1 MGYESISTLLLVIIV
16 IALLFGW
23 LPKLTLKSMKTML
36 EHREDR
42 YSSSL
47 HLVDEW
53 TNSHMCDDANK
64 FAEGASMQPAK
75 QNIKMITQEHIRKVR
90 QLRRDSIRR
99 RRILVSLLFV
109 LTLVV
114 LFTGF
119 SGLYSPLFALIPF
132 ALFSTVIYF
141 GIKASKAAREW
152 ESRVKRGEISVYKK
166 ARGIGESAASSA
178 SASDSASA
186 SNSASV
192 SVSASASDSYEEFA
206 HDNENELA
214 HSDCVDSNYELEREN
229 SVNSR
234 ENTSENIQ
242 NNVENSNDNISEN
255 SSENSCNVDDSVAT
269 SVMEK
274 REIRIALHRSM
285 QEKKRALESRG
296 IVAENYVD
304 PENGVSTPAVSGV
317 SADSA
322 SAEDVQDSVDSSVS
336 QNNEQSSS
344 DPNNSR
350 DLIHSDLTD
359 EINTVR
365 ASRGLDVFDLATASL
380 CVDSS
385 SEPLKSHDLISFS
398 LGSSSKKDD
407 SNNANNSESYAPESL
422 EIKST
427 KQVAKAV
434 PVESKVANLLNTS
447 EPNRDSIVSKNN
459 SRDEVVVEAP
469 ERTEDSLGS
478 ADLLEVLARRN
489 QN

>member
-36 EHREDR
+36 EHSEDR

-166 ARGIGESAASSA
+166 SRGIGESAASSA
-178 SASDSASA
+178 
-186 SNSASV
+186 

-229 SVNSR
+229 SGNSR

-304 PENGVSTPAVSGV
+304 LENGVSTPAVSGV

-407 SNNANNSESYAPESL
+407 SNNTNNSESYAPESL

-447 EPNRDSIVSKNN
+447 EPNRDSIASKNN
-459 SRDEVVVEAP
+459 SCDEVVVEAP

>member
-166 ARGIGESAASSA
+166 ACGIGESAASSA
-178 SASDSASA
+178 
-186 SNSASV
+186 
-192 SVSASASDSYEEFA
+192 SASASDSYEEFA

-214 HSDCVDSNYELEREN
+214 HSDCVDSSYELEREN
-229 SVNSR
+229 SGNNGENS
-234 ENTSENIQ
+234 SENIQ
-242 NNVENSNDNISEN
+242 NNREN
-255 SSENSCNVDDSVAT
+255 SSENISDNSCNVDDSVAT

-304 PENGVSTPAVSGV
+304 PENGVSTPAVSAV
-317 SADSA
+317 SAVSA

-336 QNNEQSSS
+336 KNNEQSSS
-344 DPNNSR
+344 DSNNSR

-407 SNNANNSESYAPESL
+407 SNNTNNSESYAPESL

-447 EPNRDSIVSKNN
+447 EPNRDSIASKNN

>member
-166 ARGIGESAASSA
+166 SRGIGESAASSA
-178 SASDSASA
+178 SAS
-186 SNSASV
+186 
-192 SVSASASDSYEEFA
+192 VSASDSDSYEEFVN
-206 HDNENELA
+206 DNENELA

-229 SVNSR
+229 SGNSR

-296 IVAENYVD
+296 IVVAENYVN

-447 EPNRDSIVSKNN
+447 EPNRDSIASKNN

>member
-166 ARGIGESAASSA
+166 ACGIGESAASSV

-186 SNSASV
+186 SD
-192 SVSASASDSYEEFA
+192 SDSYEEFA

-229 SVNSR
+229 SGNSR

-304 PENGVSTPAVSGV
+304 LENGVSTPAVSGV

-336 QNNEQSSS
+336 KNNEQSSS
-344 DPNNSR
+344 DSNNSR

-407 SNNANNSESYAPESL
+407 SNNTNNSESYAPESL

>member
-166 ARGIGESAASSA
+166 ACGIGESAASA
-178 SASDSASA
+178 VAASDS
-186 SNSASV
+186 N
-192 SVSASASDSYEEFA
+192 SYEEFA

-229 SVNSR
+229 SGNSR

-385 SEPLKSHDLISFS
+385 SDSLKSHDLISFS

-407 SNNANNSESYAPESL
+407 SNNTNNSESYAPESL

-447 EPNRDSIVSKNN
+447 EPNRDSVASKNN
-459 SRDEVVVEAP
+459 SCDEVVVEAP

>member
-166 ARGIGESAASSA
+166 YRGIGESAAFSV
-178 SASDSASA
+178 
-186 SNSASV
+186 SASV
-192 SVSASASDSYEEFA
+192 SASDSDSYEEFA

-229 SVNSR
+229 SGNSR

-296 IVAENYVD
+296 IVAENYVN
-304 PENGVSTPAVSGV
+304 PENGVSTPDVSGV
-317 SADSA
+317 SADSV

-407 SNNANNSESYAPESL
+407 SNNTNNSESYAPESL

-447 EPNRDSIVSKNN
+447 EPNRDSIASKNN

>member
-166 ARGIGESAASSA
+166 SRGIGESAASSV
-178 SASDSASA
+178 SASD
-186 SNSASV
+186 
-192 SVSASASDSYEEFA
+192 SDSYEEFA
-206 HDNENELA
+206 NDNENELA

-229 SVNSR
+229 SGNSR

-317 SADSA
+317 SADSV

-336 QNNEQSSS
+336 KNNEQSSS

-407 SNNANNSESYAPESL
+407 SNNTNNSESYAPESL

>member
-166 ARGIGESAASSA
+166 SRGIGESAASSV
-178 SASDSASA
+178 SASD
-186 SNSASV
+186 
-192 SVSASASDSYEEFA
+192 SDSYEEFA
-206 HDNENELA
+206 NDNENELA

-229 SVNSR
+229 SGNSR

-317 SADSA
+317 SADSV

-336 QNNEQSSS
+336 KNNEQSSS

-407 SNNANNSESYAPESL
+407 SNNTNNSESYAPESL

-447 EPNRDSIVSKNN
+447 EPNRDSIASKNN

>member
-166 ARGIGESAASSA
+166 SRGIGESAASSA
-178 SASDSASA
+178 SAS
-186 SNSASV
+186 
-192 SVSASASDSYEEFA
+192 VSASASDSYEEFA
-206 HDNENELA
+206 NDNENELA

-229 SVNSR
+229 SGNSR

-304 PENGVSTPAVSGV
+304 PENGVSTPAVS
-317 SADSA
+317 AISA

-407 SNNANNSESYAPESL
+407 SNNTNNSESYAPESL

>member
-166 ARGIGESAASSA
+166 SRGIGESAASSV
-178 SASDSASA
+178 SASD
-186 SNSASV
+186 
-192 SVSASASDSYEEFA
+192 SASASDSYEEFA

-229 SVNSR
+229 SGNSR

-304 PENGVSTPAVSGV
+304 LENGVSTPAVSGV

-336 QNNEQSSS
+336 KNNEQSSS
-344 DPNNSR
+344 DSNNSR
-350 DLIHSDLTD
+350 DLIHLDLTD

-407 SNNANNSESYAPESL
+407 SNNTNNSESYAPESL

>member
-36 EHREDR
+36 EHSEDR

-166 ARGIGESAASSA
+166 SRGIGESAASSA
-178 SASDSASA
+178 SA
-186 SNSASV
+186 

-229 SVNSR
+229 SGNSR

-304 PENGVSTPAVSGV
+304 LENGVSTPAVSGV
-317 SADSA
+317 SADSVSA

-336 QNNEQSSS
+336 KNNEQSSS
-344 DPNNSR
+344 DSNNSR

-407 SNNANNSESYAPESL
+407 SNNTNNSESYAPESL

-447 EPNRDSIVSKNN
+447 EPNRDSIASKNN

>member
-166 ARGIGESAASSA
+166 SRGIGESAASSV
-178 SASDSASA
+178 SASD
-186 SNSASV
+186 
-192 SVSASASDSYEEFA
+192 SASASDSYEEFA

-304 PENGVSTPAVSGV
+304 LENGVSTPAVSGV

-336 QNNEQSSS
+336 KNNEQSSS
-344 DPNNSR
+344 DSNNSR

-407 SNNANNSESYAPESL
+407 SNNTNNSESYAPESL

-447 EPNRDSIVSKNN
+447 EPNRDSIASKNN

>member
-166 ARGIGESAASSA
+166 SRGIGESAASSA
-178 SASDSASA
+178 SAS
-186 SNSASV
+186 
-192 SVSASASDSYEEFA
+192 VSASDSDSYEEFVN
-206 HDNENELA
+206 DNENELA

-229 SVNSR
+229 SGNSR

-296 IVAENYVD
+296 IVVAENYVN

-336 QNNEQSSS
+336 KNNEQSSS

-447 EPNRDSIVSKNN
+447 EPNRDSIASKNN

>member
-36 EHREDR
+36 EHREYR

-166 ARGIGESAASSA
+166 ACGIGESAASSA
-178 SASDSASA
+178 
-186 SNSASV
+186 

-336 QNNEQSSS
+336 KNNEQSSS

-407 SNNANNSESYAPESL
+407 SNNTNNSESYAPESL

-447 EPNRDSIVSKNN
+447 EPNRDSIASKNN

>member
-166 ARGIGESAASSA
+166 SRGIGESAASSA
-178 SASDSASA
+178 SAS
-186 SNSASV
+186 V
-192 SVSASASDSYEEFA
+192 
-206 HDNENELA
+206 
-214 HSDCVDSNYELEREN
+214 
-229 SVNSR
+229 
-234 ENTSENIQ
+234 
-242 NNVENSNDNISEN
+242 
-255 SSENSCNVDDSVAT
+255 
-269 SVMEK
+269 
-274 REIRIALHRSM
+274 
-285 QEKKRALESRG
+285 
-296 IVAENYVD
+296 
-304 PENGVSTPAVSGV
+304 
-317 SADSA
+317 SA

-336 QNNEQSSS
+336 KNNEQSSS

>member
-141 GIKASKAAREW
+141 GIKASKSAREW
-152 ESRVKRGEISVYKK
+152 ESRVKSGEISVYKK
-166 ARGIGESAASSA
+166 SRGIGESAAF
-178 SASDSASA
+178 
-186 SNSASV
+186 
-192 SVSASASDSYEEFA
+192 SVSASDSDSYEEFA

-304 PENGVSTPAVSGV
+304 PENGVSTPAVS
-317 SADSA
+317 AISA

-407 SNNANNSESYAPESL
+407 SNNTNNSESYAPESL

-447 EPNRDSIVSKNN
+447 EPNRDSIASKNN

>member
-166 ARGIGESAASSA
+166 SRGIGESAASSA
-178 SASDSASA
+178 SAS
-186 SNSASV
+186 
-192 SVSASASDSYEEFA
+192 VSASDSDSYEEFVN
-206 HDNENELA
+206 DNENELA

-229 SVNSR
+229 SGNSR

-255 SSENSCNVDDSVAT
+255 SSENSCNADDSVAT

-296 IVAENYVD
+296 IVVAENYVN

-336 QNNEQSSS
+336 KNNEQSSS

>member
-166 ARGIGESAASSA
+166 ACGIGESAASSA
-178 SASDSASA
+178 SA
-186 SNSASV
+186 

-206 HDNENELA
+206 YDNENELA

-304 PENGVSTPAVSGV
+304 PENGVSTPAVYAV
-317 SADSA
+317 SAISA

-407 SNNANNSESYAPESL
+407 SNNTNNSESYAPESL

-447 EPNRDSIVSKNN
+447 EPNRDSIASKNN
-459 SRDEVVVEAP
+459 SCDEVVVEAP

>member
-166 ARGIGESAASSA
+166 SRGIGESAAFSV
-178 SASDSASA
+178 SASDSASD
-186 SNSASV
+186 
-192 SVSASASDSYEEFA
+192 SDSYEEFA

-229 SVNSR
+229 SGNSR

-296 IVAENYVD
+296 IVVAENYVN
-304 PENGVSTPAVSGV
+304 PENGVSTPAVSAVSGV
-317 SADSA
+317 SA

-407 SNNANNSESYAPESL
+407 SNNTNNSESYAPESL

-447 EPNRDSIVSKNN
+447 EPNRDSIASKNN

>member
-166 ARGIGESAASSA
+166 ACGIGESAASSV
-178 SASDSASA
+178 SASDSAS
-186 SNSASV
+186 V
-192 SVSASASDSYEEFA
+192 SDSASASDSYEEFA

-229 SVNSR
+229 SGNSR

-255 SSENSCNVDDSVAT
+255 SSENSCNADDSVAT

-285 QEKKRALESRG
+285 QEKKRALERRG
-296 IVAENYVD
+296 IVVAENYVD

-317 SADSA
+317 SA

-336 QNNEQSSS
+336 KNNEQSSS

-407 SNNANNSESYAPESL
+407 SNNTNNSESYAPESL

-447 EPNRDSIVSKNN
+447 EPNRDSIASKNN

>member
-166 ARGIGESAASSA
+166 SRGIGESAASSA
-178 SASDSASA
+178 SA
-186 SNSASV
+186 

-229 SVNSR
+229 SGNSR

-304 PENGVSTPAVSGV
+304 LENGVSTPAVSGV

-336 QNNEQSSS
+336 KNNEQSSS
-344 DPNNSR
+344 DSNNSR

-407 SNNANNSESYAPESL
+407 SNNTNNSESYAPESL

-447 EPNRDSIVSKNN
+447 EPNRDSIASKNN
-459 SRDEVVVEAP
+459 SCDEVVVEAP

>member
-166 ARGIGESAASSA
+166 ACGIGESAASSA
-178 SASDSASA
+178 
-186 SNSASV
+186 

-229 SVNSR
+229 SGNSR

-304 PENGVSTPAVSGV
+304 PENGVSTPAVS
-317 SADSA
+317 AISA

-344 DPNNSR
+344 DPNNYR

-407 SNNANNSESYAPESL
+407 SNNTNNSESYAPESL

-447 EPNRDSIVSKNN
+447 EPNRDSIASKNN
-459 SRDEVVVEAP
+459 SCDEVVVEAP

>member
-166 ARGIGESAASSA
+166 SRGIGESAASSA
-178 SASDSASA
+178 
-186 SNSASV
+186 

-229 SVNSR
+229 SGNSR

-304 PENGVSTPAVSGV
+304 LENGVSTPAVSGV

-336 QNNEQSSS
+336 KNNEQSSS
-344 DPNNSR
+344 DSNNSR

-407 SNNANNSESYAPESL
+407 SNNTNNSESYAPESL

-447 EPNRDSIVSKNN
+447 EPNRDSIASKNN

>member
-1 MGYESISTLLLVIIV
+1 
-16 IALLFGW
+16 
-23 LPKLTLKSMKTML
+23 ML

-166 ARGIGESAASSA
+166 ACGIGESAASSA
-178 SASDSASA
+178 
-186 SNSASV
+186 
-192 SVSASASDSYEEFA
+192 SASASDSYEEFA

-214 HSDCVDSNYELEREN
+214 HSDCVDSSYELEREN
-229 SVNSR
+229 SGNNGENS
-234 ENTSENIQ
+234 SENIQ
-242 NNVENSNDNISEN
+242 NNREN
-255 SSENSCNVDDSVAT
+255 SSENISDNSCNVDDSVAT

-304 PENGVSTPAVSGV
+304 PENGVSTPAVSAV
-317 SADSA
+317 SAVSA

-336 QNNEQSSS
+336 KNNEQSSS
-344 DPNNSR
+344 DSNNSR

-407 SNNANNSESYAPESL
+407 SNNTNNSESYAPESL

-447 EPNRDSIVSKNN
+447 EPNRDSIASKNN

>member
-166 ARGIGESAASSA
+166 YRGIGESAASSV

-186 SNSASV
+186 SD
-192 SVSASASDSYEEFA
+192 SDSYEEFA

-229 SVNSR
+229 SGNSR

-296 IVAENYVD
+296 IVAENYVN
-304 PENGVSTPAVSGV
+304 PENGVSTPDVSGV
-317 SADSA
+317 SADSV

-407 SNNANNSESYAPESL
+407 SNNTNNSESYAPESL

>member
-166 ARGIGESAASSA
+166 ACGIGESAASSV
-178 SASDSASA
+178 SASD
-186 SNSASV
+186 
-192 SVSASASDSYEEFA
+192 SDSYEEFA

-229 SVNSR
+229 SGNSR

-296 IVAENYVD
+296 IVVAENYVD
-304 PENGVSTPAVSGV
+304 PENGVSTPAVSAV
-317 SADSA
+317 SAISA

-407 SNNANNSESYAPESL
+407 SNNTNNSESYAPESL

>member
-166 ARGIGESAASSA
+166 SRAIGESAASSA
-178 SASDSASA
+178 
-186 SNSASV
+186 
-192 SVSASASDSYEEFA
+192 SASASDSYEEFA

-229 SVNSR
+229 SGNSR
-234 ENTSENIQ
+234 ENTSEDIQ

-296 IVAENYVD
+296 IVAENYVN
-304 PENGVSTPAVSGV
+304 PENGVSTPDVSGV
-317 SADSA
+317 SADSV

-407 SNNANNSESYAPESL
+407 SNNTNNSESYAPESL

-447 EPNRDSIVSKNN
+447 ETNRDSIASKNN

>member
-36 EHREDR
+36 EHSEDR

-166 ARGIGESAASSA
+166 ACGIGESAASSA
-178 SASDSASA
+178 SA
-186 SNSASV
+186 

-229 SVNSR
+229 SGNSR

-304 PENGVSTPAVSGV
+304 PENGVSTPAVSAV
-317 SADSA
+317 SAVSGV

-336 QNNEQSSS
+336 QNNEQFSS

-407 SNNANNSESYAPESL
+407 SNNTNNSESYAPESL

-447 EPNRDSIVSKNN
+447 EPNRDSIASKNN

>member
-166 ARGIGESAASSA
+166 SRGIGESAASSA
-178 SASDSASA
+178 SA
-186 SNSASV
+186 

-229 SVNSR
+229 SGNSR

-304 PENGVSTPAVSGV
+304 PENGVSTPAVSAVSGV
-317 SADSA
+317 

-336 QNNEQSSS
+336 QNNEQFSS

-407 SNNANNSESYAPESL
+407 SNNTNNSESYAPESL

-447 EPNRDSIVSKNN
+447 EPNRDSIASKNN

>member
-166 ARGIGESAASSA
+166 ACGIGESAASSA
-178 SASDSASA
+178 SASDSDSV
-186 SNSASV
+186 SV
-192 SVSASASDSYEEFA
+192 SVSASDSDSYEEFA
-206 HDNENELA
+206 NDNENELA

-229 SVNSR
+229 SGNSR

-242 NNVENSNDNISEN
+242 NNVDNDNISEN
-255 SSENSCNVDDSVAT
+255 SSENSCNADDSVAT

-296 IVAENYVD
+296 IVVAENYVN

-317 SADSA
+317 SADSV

-336 QNNEQSSS
+336 KNNEQSSS

-407 SNNANNSESYAPESL
+407 SNNTNNSESYAPESL

-447 EPNRDSIVSKNN
+447 EPNRDSIASKNN
-459 SRDEVVVEAP
+459 SCDEVVVEAP

>member
-166 ARGIGESAASSA
+166 SRGIGESAASSA
-178 SASDSASA
+178 SA
-186 SNSASV
+186 

-304 PENGVSTPAVSGV
+304 LENGVSTPAVSGV

-336 QNNEQSSS
+336 KNNEQSSS
-344 DPNNSR
+344 DSNNSR

-407 SNNANNSESYAPESL
+407 SNNTNNSESYAPESL

-447 EPNRDSIVSKNN
+447 EPNRDSIASKNN
-459 SRDEVVVEAP
+459 SCDEVVVEAP

>member
-166 ARGIGESAASSA
+166 ACGIGESAASSA
-178 SASDSASA
+178 SASD
-186 SNSASV
+186 
-192 SVSASASDSYEEFA
+192 SDSYEEFA

-229 SVNSR
+229 SENSR

-242 NNVENSNDNISEN
+242 NNVEDSNDNISEN
-255 SSENSCNVDDSVAT
+255 SSENSCNADDSVAT

-296 IVAENYVD
+296 IVAENYVN

-317 SADSA
+317 SADSV

-336 QNNEQSSS
+336 KNNEQSSS

>member
-166 ARGIGESAASSA
+166 SRGIGESAAFSV
-178 SASDSASA
+178 SASDSASD
-186 SNSASV
+186 
-192 SVSASASDSYEEFA
+192 SDSYEEFA

-229 SVNSR
+229 SGNSR

-317 SADSA
+317 SADSV

-407 SNNANNSESYAPESL
+407 SNNTNNSESYAPESL

-447 EPNRDSIVSKNN
+447 EPNRDSIASKNN

>member
-166 ARGIGESAASSA
+166 YRGIGESAASSV

-186 SNSASV
+186 SD
-192 SVSASASDSYEEFA
+192 SDSYEEFA

-229 SVNSR
+229 SGNSR

-304 PENGVSTPAVSGV
+304 LENGVSTPAVSGV

-336 QNNEQSSS
+336 KNNEQSSS
-344 DPNNSR
+344 DSNNSR

-407 SNNANNSESYAPESL
+407 SNNTNNSESYAPESL

-447 EPNRDSIVSKNN
+447 EPNRDSIASKNN
-459 SRDEVVVEAP
+459 SCDEVVVEAP

>member
-166 ARGIGESAASSA
+166 SRGIGESAASSA
-178 SASDSASA
+178 SA
-186 SNSASV
+186 

-229 SVNSR
+229 SGNSR

-304 PENGVSTPAVSGV
+304 LENGVSTPAVSGV

-336 QNNEQSSS
+336 KNNEQSSS
-344 DPNNSR
+344 DSNNSR

>member
-166 ARGIGESAASSA
+166 SRGIGESAAF
-178 SASDSASA
+178 
-186 SNSASV
+186 
-192 SVSASASDSYEEFA
+192 SVSASDSDSYEEFA

-229 SVNSR
+229 SGNSR

-274 REIRIALHRSM
+274 HEIRIALHRSM

-296 IVAENYVD
+296 IVVAENYVN

-317 SADSA
+317 SA

-407 SNNANNSESYAPESL
+407 SNNTNNSESYAPESL

-447 EPNRDSIVSKNN
+447 EPNRDSIASKNN

>member
-166 ARGIGESAASSA
+166 SRGIGESAASSA
-178 SASDSASA
+178 SA
-186 SNSASV
+186 

-229 SVNSR
+229 SGNSR

-255 SSENSCNVDDSVAT
+255 SSENSCNADDSVAT

-304 PENGVSTPAVSGV
+304 PENGVSTPAVSAVSGV
-317 SADSA
+317 

-336 QNNEQSSS
+336 QNNEQFSS

-407 SNNANNSESYAPESL
+407 SNNTNNSESYAPESL

-447 EPNRDSIVSKNN
+447 EPNRDSIASKNN

>member
-166 ARGIGESAASSA
+166 SRGIGESAAF
-178 SASDSASA
+178 
-186 SNSASV
+186 
-192 SVSASASDSYEEFA
+192 SVSASDSDSYEEFA

-229 SVNSR
+229 SGNSR

-296 IVAENYVD
+296 IVVAENYVN
-304 PENGVSTPAVSGV
+304 PENGVSTPAVSAVSGV
-317 SADSA
+317 SA

-336 QNNEQSSS
+336 KNNEQSSS
-344 DPNNSR
+344 DSNNSR

-407 SNNANNSESYAPESL
+407 SNNTNNSESYAPESL

>member
-166 ARGIGESAASSA
+166 SRGIGESAASSV
-178 SASDSASA
+178 SASD
-186 SNSASV
+186 
-192 SVSASASDSYEEFA
+192 SASASDSYEEFA

-229 SVNSR
+229 SGNSR

-304 PENGVSTPAVSGV
+304 LENGVSTPAVSGV

-336 QNNEQSSS
+336 KNNEQSSS
-344 DPNNSR
+344 DSNNSR

-407 SNNANNSESYAPESL
+407 SNNTNNSESYAPESL

>member
-166 ARGIGESAASSA
+166 SRGIGESAASSA
-178 SASDSASA
+178 
-186 SNSASV
+186 

-229 SVNSR
+229 SGNSR

-255 SSENSCNVDDSVAT
+255 SSENSCNADDSVAT

-285 QEKKRALESRG
+285 QEKKRALERRG
-296 IVAENYVD
+296 IVAENYVN

-336 QNNEQSSS
+336 KNNEQSSS
-344 DPNNSR
+344 DSNNSR

-407 SNNANNSESYAPESL
+407 SNNTNNSESYAPESL

-447 EPNRDSIVSKNN
+447 EPNRDSIASKNN
-459 SRDEVVVEAP
+459 SCDEVVVEAP